1 MKLRVLAVLMI
12 FCTVLSGCMK
22 IEQDTENLMR
32 PPKLSVEQQQ
42 IYAALN
48 AAAGTDINLK
58 YPKQGDNR
66 SAFVMYDVD
75 ADGQDEVIV
84 FYSRKDEDNNVR
96 INILDR
102 QNGAWYSLCDLV
114 ESEPD
119 VDNISF
125 YNILS
130 SERKS
135 IVVSYNKVLRDQK
148 RIVVY
153 SFENKQLK
161 AEFDTDYT
169 NSLIMDFDGDGRDEL
184 FLLQNQIAGMTY
196 SEAKLV
202 DTTYYNGKL
211 DVVATLTPL
220 YETVVEYMNLTAE
233 KNAVSNTVK
242 NGEGSTL
249 TETTAQPLA
258 DGIAYNIFVDG
269 KTATGPYVTEII
281 GVGHNLLK
289 NQLLKG
295 EKVDYTKLTVRK
307 EQLFTKDINN
317 DGLLEIP
324 MGVKIQ
330 GGDYTS
336 QESVYS
342 LIRWDNFIDMEL
354 CPTNYTL
361 ENEAYKFS
369 FEYPGTW
376 NENNITV
383 RQNTSVKQNNEWIFY
398 EYLKKE
404 DEIGDE
410 LLRIKAYPINDNPYD
425 VEGYTL
431 INSNDSFTYYAKLP
445 SFEVQEKNKLA
456 ISLEEFEK
464 LFHY

>member
-1 MKLRVLAVLMI
+1 MKLRILAVLML

-48 AAAGTDINLK
+48 AAVGTDIDLK
-58 YPKQGDNR
+58 YPKEGDHR
-66 SAFVMYDVD
+66 SAFVMYDIDVD
-75 ADGQDEVIV
+75 GEDEVVV
-84 FYSRKDEDNNVR
+84 FYSRKGEDSSVR

-102 QNGAWYSLCDLV
+102 QNGEWYSLCDLV

-119 VDNISF
+119 VDSISF
-125 YNILS
+125 SNILS
-130 SERKS
+130 DESKN

-148 RIVVY
+148 KIVVY
-153 SFENKQLK
+153 SFDNKQLVEK
-161 AEFDTDYT
+161 FHDDYT
-169 NSLIMDFDGDGRDEL
+169 NNLIMDFDGDGRDEI
-184 FLLQNQIAGMTY
+184 FLLQNQSSNTI

-220 YETVVEYMNLTAE
+220 YDTVVEYVNLSTE

-242 NGEGSTL
+242 KGEGSAL
-249 TETTAQPLA
+249 AETVAQPLA
-258 DGIAYNIFVDG
+258 DGVTYNVFIDG
-269 KTATGPYVTEII
+269 KTNTGPYVTEII

-295 EKVDYTKLTVRK
+295 KNDYTKLTVRK
-307 EQLFTKDINN
+307 EQLFTRDINN

-324 MGVKIQ
+324 MGVGIK
-330 GGDYTS
+330 GSEYTS
-336 QESVYS
+336 QENIFS
-342 LIRWDNFIDMEL
+342 LIRWDNFIDMAL
-354 CPTNYTL
+354 CPTIYTF

-369 FEYPGTW
+369 FEYPGSW

-383 RQNTSVKQNNEWIFY
+383 RQNTSIKQNNEWVFY
-398 EYLKKE
+398 EYLTKKE
-404 DEIGDE
+404 NIGDE

-425 VEGYTL
+425 INGYTL
-431 INSNDSFTYYAKLP
+431 IDSNEAFTYYAKIP
-445 SFEVQEKNKLA
+445 SFEGQEKNELA
-456 ISLEEFEK
+456 ISLEEFKK